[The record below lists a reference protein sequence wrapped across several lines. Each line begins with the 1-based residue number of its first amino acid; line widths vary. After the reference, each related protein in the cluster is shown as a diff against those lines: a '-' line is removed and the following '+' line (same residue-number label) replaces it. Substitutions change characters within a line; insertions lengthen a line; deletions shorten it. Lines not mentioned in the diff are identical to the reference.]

1 MVAGRELEGYEE
13 PAGYSHCMSE
23 PQLTIYT
30 TAWCG
35 DCRLARRV
43 LDKHAIGYTLIDITD
58 DAKARRYVEEING
71 GYRSV
76 PTIVFPSS
84 RVIVEPS
91 AVELENALRGEGLLK
106 AS

>member
-1 MVAGRELEGYEE
+1 MVDGGGLEGYEGV
-13 PAGYSHCMSE
+13 ARYSPRMSE
-23 PQLTIYT
+23 ARLTIYT
-30 TAWCG
+30 TEWCG

-43 LDKHAIGYTLIDITD
+43 LDKHGIGYDLIDITD
-58 DAKARRYVEEING
+58 DARARRYVEEING

-91 AVELENALRGEGLLK
+91 ALQLEAALRGEGLLQ

>member
-1 MVAGRELEGYEE
+1 
-13 PAGYSHCMSE
+13 MSE
-23 PQLTIYT
+23 ARLTIYT

-35 DCRLARRV
+35 DCRLALRV
-43 LDKHAIGYTLIDITD
+43 LDKHGVGYNLIDITD
-58 DAKARRYVEEING
+58 DAKARRLVEEING

-84 RVIVEPS
+84 KVMVEPS
-91 AVELENALRGEGLLK
+91 APELEAALRGEGLLK